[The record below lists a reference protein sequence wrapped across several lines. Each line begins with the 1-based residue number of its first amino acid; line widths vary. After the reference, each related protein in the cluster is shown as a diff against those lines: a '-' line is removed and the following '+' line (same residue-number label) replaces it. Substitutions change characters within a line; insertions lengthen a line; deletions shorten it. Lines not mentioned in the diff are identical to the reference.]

1 MKFSSHRKY
10 DIQVQS
16 NILIV
21 DSTGP
26 FGDSVVAAYHRDLQK
41 CMDILSG
48 APWGQVIIMHDL
60 SLFTPDGE
68 KLLME
73 SIKARKEKGLI
84 ASAVVCDSDYVIVKE
99 QIARIY
105 RTMKVKHAFFA
116 SQEDAVEW
124 MKAELVRV

>member
-26 FGDSVVAAYHRDLQK
+26 FGDSVVAAYNRDLQK

-84 ASAVVCDSDYVIVKE
+84 ASAVVFDSEYVVVKE

-105 RTMKVKHAFFA
+105 RFMEVKHAFFE
-116 SQEDAVEW
+116 SKEDAVEW
-124 MKAELVRV
+124 IASELRNR